1 MNRRRRRVVIGILAV
16 TAVGLA
22 GSALGWTV
30 GASAPLLSGVLAAGA
45 FCLGAGAIS
54 VLGGMG
60 VSAATPGLRL
70 ARTGTAE
77 VRALRHEVDEA
88 RAELDA
94 IHSSVSHDLRSPIG
108 AALNFLTV
116 LEEDH
121 GDQLDAD
128 GRAILAR
135 IRRSADSALS
145 LLDGLAR
152 LARVGRKPMAPR
164 LVDVDA
170 LVRSVFAA
178 ARPPER
184 SVDLH
189 IDEPLPAIVADPEL
203 LRSAFSELISNAVR
217 FTSHAE
223 KASVS
228 VGARHDDEANTV
240 DYWVADDGVG
250 FDERFAAKLFHVFER
265 LHSREEFPGAGA
277 GLAVVR
283 RIAERH
289 GGSVRAEGVPGRGA
303 TFHLMLPADARV
315 ERPRELAS

>member
-1 MNRRRRRVVIGILAV
+1 
-16 TAVGLA
+16 
-22 GSALGWTV
+22 
-30 GASAPLLSGVLAAGA
+30 
-45 FCLGAGAIS
+45 
-54 VLGGMG
+54 
-60 VSAATPGLRL
+60 
-70 ARTGTAE
+70 
-77 VRALRHEVDEA
+77 
-88 RAELDA
+88 
-94 IHSSVSHDLRSPIG
+94 
-108 AALNFLTV
+108 
-116 LEEDH
+116 
-121 GDQLDAD
+121 
-128 GRAILAR
+128 GRW
-135 IRRSADSALS
+135 
-145 LLDGLAR
+145 
-152 LARVGRKPMAPR
+152 
-164 LVDVDA
+164 
-170 LVRSVFAA
+170 
-178 ARPPER
+178 
-184 SVDLH
+184 VDLH
-189 IDEPLPAIVADPEL
+189 TDEPWPAIVADPEL